1 MAHRRL
7 YISDA
12 KMQILHPNQILRRRR
27 RQLNLD
33 IPSAAIAKGNQL
45 ANLAN
50 LISGSPVL
58 GGGDSPSWTKT
69 VLTSSYNMS
78 TINNHSSVS
87 LLRLRITA
95 RLPLISPDLQEGH
108 ADGRLTT
115 SVYRTLTHTF
125 YHLAEF
131 TPSSNSKA

>member
-58 GGGDSPSWTKT
+58 GGGGFSVLDQDSAYIFLQHVNNQQPFIRFTTETENYSKITFDQPRFARGPCRRPP
-69 VLTSSYNMS
+69 YNKRLQDTNTHLLPFS
-78 TINNHSSVS
+78 GIHTIFK
-87 LLRLRITA
+87 
-95 RLPLISPDLQEGH
+95 Q
-108 ADGRLTT
+108 
-115 SVYRTLTHTF
+115 
-125 YHLAEF
+125 
-131 TPSSNSKA
+131 